1 MMIDESSFSSVIAFS
16 NELVEQELRND
27 KYSLI
32 KTIEFLNS
40 LTKEEEEKYL
50 KFKIN

>member
-40 LTKEEEEKYL
+40 FDVIYRKENDEWIK
-50 KFKIN
+50 